1 MIKLINDFIK
11 DEDGASTVD
20 MTMLMAAIVSLTLA
34 VMTLMNTGI
43 SVQSGEISNFLIAQD
58 VGPAWE

>member
-1 MIKLINDFIK
+1 MIKLINDFII